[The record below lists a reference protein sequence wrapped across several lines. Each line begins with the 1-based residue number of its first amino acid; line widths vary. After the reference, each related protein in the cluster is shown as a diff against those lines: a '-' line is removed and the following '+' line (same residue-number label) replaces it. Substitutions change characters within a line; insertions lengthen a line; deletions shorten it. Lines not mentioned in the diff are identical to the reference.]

1 MKVEIGVLD
10 VNKITERQWNTVD
23 VESKRELHELVNEHK
38 STIWYSIEEFVI
50 NFNLM
55 EIISDNTLISWR
67 IK

>member
-10 VNKITERQWNTVD
+10 VNEITERQWNT

-50 NFNLM
+50 NFNLV